1 MLDPRLSTD
10 RPLAPAVGD
19 PAATRRELTILA
31 KAVPLS
37 SSTQTG

>member
-1 MLDPRLSTD
+1 MLDSRLNTD

-19 PAATRRELTILA
+19 PAATQRELTILA
-31 KAVPLS
+31 KAVPMS